1 MLLSPVT
8 TVDPTFDTTD
18 NFDMNATLLTH
29 ELIPRGLPTHGL
41 KLALVE
47 RDSGRRQIARCWL
60 SDAGSVLT
68 QQLATTVMIG
78 EMQDMLEAGDHQR
91 VPLAP
96 ALWRDA
102 LRPPA
107 PPLRGSFC
115 VSLEAGP
122 RFHPGRLG
130 LLRLAPRAASGSRRV
145 LSSPLARPLA
155 SIFDSDWRDCWDSA
169 CSSLSAASSLVCV
182 LTSLAPSCC
191 SAPTS
196 ACHSSNA

>member
-1 MLLSPVT
+1 
-8 TVDPTFDTTD
+8 
-18 NFDMNATLLTH
+18 MNATLLTH
-29 ELIPRGLPTHGL
+29 ELTPGGLPTHGL

-60 SDAGSVLT
+60 SGAGSVLT

-122 RFHPGRLG
+122 RFHPRRLG
-130 LLRLAPRAASGSRRV
+130 LLRLAPRAASGSRLV

-155 SIFDSDWRDCWDSA
+155 SI
-169 CSSLSAASSLVCV
+169 SLRFGLERLLGLCVLLPQRGKLLGVCV
-182 LTSLAPSCC
+182 HQLGTRCC